1 MPRFGGTDIHD
12 CFSVS
17 YAEARSKFRSFCE
30 AAGFSLEVRENPHAK
45 GRDGEVLSSDVASK
59 GPADAPNV
67 LLVTSGTHGIEGY
80 CGSGCQIALMRDGVF
95 DVLPDQTRVVL
106 VHAVNPYGFSHQR
119 RVNEN
124 NIDLNRNFVDH
135 AAPYPDS
142 SAYEAIHPLIAPA
155 DYGERPD
162 HWDGEVLNWIGGH
175 GMDAFRQAVSGGQ
188 YRCADGLFFGGNSAS
203 WSNRM
208 IRDIME
214 NLAVSVRRFR
224 FIDIHTGLGP
234 FGHGEKLGL
243 GNFVAVQRAQKT
255 WGADVTDL
263 GGGESVS
270 AVVAG
275 DIGGA
280 FFEASGAEIDAAG
293 IALEYGTQ
301 DPVSVL
307 GALRW
312 DNWLHA
318 HDDPAGP
325 SASAVKEKMRDAF
338 YPDSAEWR
346 ESVVD
351 QARSAVTQSIN
362 AS

>member
-1 MPRFGGTDIHD
+1 MSETSGTDIHA
-12 CFSVS
+12 CFSTS
-17 YAEARSKFRSFCE
+17 YPEARAKFLAACD
-30 AAGFSLEVRENPHAK
+30 AAGFTLEALENPDAL
-45 GRDGEVLSSDVASK
+45 GREGEALFSDVASK
-59 GPADAPNV
+59 GPADASNV

-80 CGSGCQIALMRDGVF
+80 CGSGCQTALVREGAF
-95 DVLPDQTRVVL
+95 GVLPDGTRVLL
-106 VHAVNPYGFSHQR
+106 VHAVNPFGFSHQR
-119 RVNEN
+119 RVNES

-135 AAPYPDS
+135 TAAYPDS

-155 DYGERPD
+155 DYGVRPD
-162 HWDGEVLNWIGGH
+162 HWDGEVLTWIGEH

-188 YRCADGLFFGGNSAS
+188 YTRSDGLFFGGDAAS
-203 WSNRM
+203 WSNVM
-208 IRDIME
+208 IRKIME
-214 NLAVSVRRFR
+214 NMASRARQFR

-243 GNFVAVQRAQKT
+243 GNSVAVKRAQAI

-275 DIGGA
+275 DMGGA
-280 FFEASGAEIDAAG
+280 FYEAVGTKIDAAG

-318 HDDPAGP
+318 YDDPTGAAAAP
-325 SASAVKEKMRDAF
+325 VKQKMRDAF
-338 YPDSAEWR
+338 YPDSPEWR
-346 ESVVD
+346 QTVVD
-351 QARSAVTQSIN
+351 QARTVVHQALN